1 MSMSPVVSSELGQ
14 ERSESKQMQHI
25 QKENCLLLDQLQVV
39 QEELCRLYESPQ
51 GVGSGL
57 TPTVIN
63 VAPVDLRLL
72 ESQAETARLECM
84 LKVQAQLHDV
94 KTQHA
99 LAAQLGDILIEG
111 VQSTGSLISVPGR
124 LRQAWRQSRR
134 TQPPAVLGGKSFDK
148 VIQAYQ
154 QGGDQQ
160 VEALLNQ
167 ASVSK
172 NVQASAW
179 TAVARTYMT
188 TEPTLVATMARRAFA
203 LEPRGFRQKWLAFRL
218 HESGDLLE
226 AEALLAL
233 LPEDVTFTDSEARQ
247 RDRLLKQAKEV
258 RLDQARSLYG
268 VDAQYE
274 DVQRQWDELAQS
286 RNTLAS
292 VVEQQGI
299 QLSSARDEVQH
310 LRQEKQE
317 QLVIA
322 EGLRAQIH
330 QLEEGYQ
337 ERLQEQKLKG
347 DQQRQF
353 LLQEQGN
360 TQAALKQVADFKRE
374 LEQEGLLK
382 SQVQRECMGLQAD
395 LKRLEQTLA
404 EKEAQAGQWFEQ
416 CVTVQGGLAEMAQQY
431 EGLKAE
437 LQTHHQDKEAA
448 LSKLQTLMIAHDE
461 LLVIAEQRLE
471 EVGALLVQL
480 EESVA
485 ESEELRGQLREAQA
499 GKNALASQVQELI
512 GVRDELT
519 ELAAQR
525 MDEVHSLQSQVQGIA
540 QELDEARQQIHVE
553 RTAYKSLQAQLNQAF
568 QVRDEHIALA
578 AQRQGELLQQAKEQL
593 NLEKSKA
600 ALEARQLELQQSLSA
615 QTARETDLLERL
627 SAQVQTLVKREML
640 VPAAYEELFKKQ
652 SDDLVRVRRH
662 LETAVKNN
670 SANAVRQLQSFIG
683 MQEYFATGV
692 LPAFNSEAHNW
703 PISAD
708 FALCLMR
715 QLVLKPYD
723 LVIEFGSGMSTVI
736 VAKSLALM
744 AERNGAR
751 QTQFVSFEHLDSY
764 YQQTLDYVQ
773 QAGLE
778 KAVQLILAPIEDWQ
792 AADGQVYPY
801 YSCQSTLAKLAKQ
814 RQANRK
820 RILVIVDG
828 PPAATGPQARYPA
841 GPLLMEHFPNAHIDI
856 LMDDYIR
863 EDEKQVVQHWLA
875 DIEALGLAGTS
886 TEYKLEKD
894 ACLLTVYPKDTK

>member
-57 TPTVIN
+57 TPTVIY
-63 VAPVDLRLL
+63 VAPVDLRLI
-72 ESQAETARLECM
+72 ESQAEAARLECM
-84 LKVQAQLHDV
+84 LKVQTQLHDL

-233 LPEDVTFTDSEARQ
+233 LPEDVIFTDSEARQ

-317 QLVIA
+317 QLEIA

-360 TQAALKQVADFKRE
+360 TQAALKQVADLKRE

-431 EGLKAE
+431 EGLKTE
-437 LQTHHQDKEAA
+437 LQMHHQDKEAA
-448 LSKLQTLMIAHDE
+448 LSQLQTLRIAHDE

-471 EVGALLVQL
+471 EVGSVLVQL
-480 EESVA
+480 EESVT
-485 ESEELRGQLREAQA
+485 ESEELRGQLRDTQGE
-499 GKNALASQVQELI
+499 KDFLLSQVQELA
-512 GVRDELT
+512 GAREELVG
-519 ELAAQR
+519 LAAQR
-525 MDEVHSLQSQVQGIA
+525 LEEVHALQSQVQVIT
-540 QELDEARQQIHVE
+540 QERDEARQQINVD
-553 RTAYKSLQAQLNQAF
+553 RTGYKSLQAQLNHAF
-568 QVRDEHIALA
+568 QVRDEYIALA

-600 ALEARQLELQQSLSA
+600 ALEARQLELQQLLSA
-615 QTARETDLLERL
+615 QNARETDLLERL
-627 SAQVQTLVKREML
+627 STQVQSLAKRETV

-670 SANAVRQLQSFIG
+670 SANAVRQIQSFVG

-692 LPAFNSEAHNW
+692 LPAFNSEAHSW

-708 FALCLMR
+708 FALCLVQ

-723 LVIEFGSGMSTVI
+723 LVIEFGSGMSTVL
-736 VAKSLALM
+736 VAKTLASM
-744 AERNGAR
+744 AERNGTR
-751 QTQFVSFEHLDSY
+751 QTQFVSFDHLDSY
-764 YQQTLDYVQ
+764 YQQTLAYVQ

-778 KAVQLILAPIEDWQ
+778 KAVQLLLTPIEDWQ

-814 RQANRK
+814 RQTTRK

-841 GPLLMEHFPNAHIDI
+841 GPLLMEHFPNAHIDF

-875 DIEALGLAGTS
+875 DMEVLGRAGTS

-894 ACLLTVYPKDTK
+894 ACLLTVYPKD

>member
-1 MSMSPVVSSELGQ
+1 MSMSPVVSPELGQ
-14 ERSESKQMQHI
+14 ECSESKQMQHI
-25 QKENCLLLDQLQVV
+25 EKENCLLLDQLQVV

-51 GVGSGL
+51 GVGRGL
-57 TPTVIN
+57 TQTVIN
-63 VAPVDLRLL
+63 VAPVDLRLV
-72 ESQAETARLECM
+72 ESQAEAARLECM
-84 LKVQAQLHDV
+84 LKVQTQLHDL

-167 ASVSK
+167 VSVSK

-258 RLDQARSLYG
+258 RLAQARSLSG
-268 VDAQYE
+268 VDAEYE
-274 DVQRQWDELAQS
+274 DVRRQWDELAQS
-286 RNTLAS
+286 RNTLAG

-299 QLSSARDEVQH
+299 QLSNARDEVQH

-322 EGLRAQIH
+322 EELRTQIQ
-330 QLEEGYQ
+330 QLEEAYQ
-337 ERLQEQKLKG
+337 ERLQERKLEA
-347 DQQRQF
+347 DQQRQ
-353 LLQEQGN
+353 LVLQEQDN
-360 TQAALKQVADFKRE
+360 TQAALKQVADLTRE
-374 LEQEGLLK
+374 LEQEGLLR
-382 SQVQRECMGLQAD
+382 SQLQRESMGLQAD
-395 LKRLEQTLA
+395 LKRLKQTLL

-431 EGLKAE
+431 EGLKAQ

-448 LSKLQTLMIAHDE
+448 LSQLQTLMIAHDE
-461 LLVIAEQRLE
+461 LLVIADQRLE
-471 EVGALLVQL
+471 EVGSVLVQL

-499 GKNALASQVQELI
+499 EKNSLASQVQELI
-512 GVRDELT
+512 GARDELAG
-519 ELAAQR
+519 LAAQR
-525 MDEVHSLQSQVQGIA
+525 LDEVHSLQSQAQAIA
-540 QELDEARQQIHVE
+540 QQLDEARQQIHVE
-553 RTAYKSLQAQLNQAF
+553 RTDYKSLQAQLNQAV
-568 QVRDEHIALA
+568 QVRDEHIVLA

-600 ALEARQLELQQSLSA
+600 ALEARQLELQQSLAA
-615 QTARETDLLERL
+615 QIARETDLLEGL
-627 SAQVQTLVKREML
+627 SAQVQTLVKRET
-640 VPAAYEELFKKQ
+640 VVSAAYEELFKKQ
-652 SDDLVRVRRH
+652 SDDLVRTRRH
-662 LETAVKNN
+662 LETAIKNN
-670 SANAVRQLQSFIG
+670 SANAVRQLQSFVG

-692 LPAFNSEAHNW
+692 LPAFNSEAHSW

-715 QLVLKPYD
+715 QLVLNTYD

-736 VAKSLALM
+736 VAKSLTLM
-744 AERNGAR
+744 AERNGTR
-751 QTQFVSFEHLDSY
+751 QAQFVSFDHLDSY
-764 YQQTLDYVQ
+764 YQQTLAYVQ

-814 RQANRK
+814 RQATRK

-841 GPLLMEHFPNAHIDI
+841 GPLLMEHFPNAHIDF

-875 DIEALGLAGTS
+875 DIEALGVAGTS

>member
-1 MSMSPVVSSELGQ
+1 MSMSPVVSSELSQ
-14 ERSESKQMQHI
+14 ECSESKQMQYI
-25 QKENCLLLDQLQVV
+25 EKENCLLLDQLQVV

-63 VAPVDLRLL
+63 VAPVDLRLI
-72 ESQAETARLECM
+72 ESQAETTRLECM
-84 LKVQAQLHDV
+84 LKVQTQLHDL

-154 QGGDQQ
+154 QGGGQQ

-218 HESGDLLE
+218 HDSGDLLE

-233 LPEDVTFTDSEARQ
+233 LPDDVTFTDSEARQ
-247 RDRLLKQAKEV
+247 RDRLLKQAKEL
-258 RLDQARSLYG
+258 RLDQARSLFG
-268 VDAQYE
+268 VDEQYE

-286 RNTLAS
+286 RNTLAG

-322 EGLRAQIH
+322 EELRAQIQ
-330 QLEEGYQ
+330 QLEEAYQ
-337 ERLQEQKLKG
+337 ERLQERKLEG
-347 DQQRQF
+347 DQQRQLV
-353 LLQEQGN
+353 LLEQDN
-360 TQAALKQVADFKRE
+360 TQAALKQVADLKRE
-374 LEQEGLLK
+374 LEQEGLLR
-382 SQVQRECMGLQAD
+382 SQLQRECMGLQAD
-395 LKRLEQTLA
+395 LKRLKQTLF

-431 EGLKAE
+431 EGLKAQ

-448 LSKLQTLMIAHDE
+448 LSQLQTLMIAHDE
-461 LLVIAEQRLE
+461 LLAIADQRLE
-471 EVGALLVQL
+471 EVASVLVQL

-485 ESEELRGQLREAQA
+485 ESEELRGQLRETQA
-499 GKNALASQVQELI
+499 EKNSLASQVQELI
-512 GVRDELT
+512 VARDELAG
-519 ELAAQR
+519 LAAQR
-525 MDEVHSLQSQVQGIA
+525 LDEVHSLQSQVQAIA
-540 QELDEARQQIHVE
+540 LQLDEARQQIHVE
-553 RTAYKSLQAQLNQAF
+553 RTDYKSLRAQLNQVV

-600 ALEARQLELQQSLSA
+600 ALEARQLELQQSLAA

-627 SAQVQTLVKREML
+627 SAHLQTLVKQEMV

-652 SDDLVRVRRH
+652 SDDLVRTRRH

-670 SANAVRQLQSFIG
+670 SANAVRQLQSFVG

-692 LPAFNSEAHNW
+692 LPAFNSEAHSW

-744 AERNGAR
+744 ADRHGTR
-751 QTQFVSFEHLDSY
+751 QTPFVSFDHLDSY
-764 YQQTLDYVQ
+764 YQQTLAYVQ

-778 KAVQLILAPIEDWQ
+778 KAVQLLLTPIEDWQ
-792 AADGQVYPY
+792 AEDGQVYPY

-814 RQANRK
+814 RQATRK

-841 GPLLMEHFPNAHIDI
+841 GPLLMEHFPNAHIDF

-875 DIEALGLAGTS
+875 DMEALGRAGTS

-894 ACLLTVYPKDTK
+894 ACLLTVYPKD

>member
-1 MSMSPVVSSELGQ
+1 MSMSPVVSSELSQ
-14 ERSESKQMQHI
+14 ECSESKQMQYI
-25 QKENCLLLDQLQVV
+25 EKENCLLLDQLQVV

-63 VAPVDLRLL
+63 VAPVDLRLI
-72 ESQAETARLECM
+72 ESQAETTRLECM
-84 LKVQAQLHDV
+84 LKVQTQLHDL

-111 VQSTGSLISVPGR
+111 VQSTGSLISVPRR

-154 QGGDQQ
+154 QGGGQQ

-167 ASVSK
+167 AFVSK

-218 HESGDLLE
+218 HDSGDLLE

-233 LPEDVTFTDSEARQ
+233 LPDDVTFTDSEARQ
-247 RDRLLKQAKEV
+247 RDRLLKQAKEL
-258 RLDQARSLYG
+258 RLDQARSLFG
-268 VDAQYE
+268 VDEQYE

-286 RNTLAS
+286 RNTLAG
-292 VVEQQGI
+292 VVEQQVI
-299 QLSSARDEVQH
+299 QLSSARDEVEH

-322 EGLRAQIH
+322 EELRAQIQ
-330 QLEEGYQ
+330 QLEEAYQ
-337 ERLQEQKLKG
+337 ERLQERKLEG
-347 DQQRQF
+347 DQQRQLV
-353 LLQEQGN
+353 LLEQDN
-360 TQAALKQVADFKRE
+360 TRAALKQVADLKRE
-374 LEQEGLLK
+374 LEQEGLVK
-382 SQVQRECMGLQAD
+382 SQMQRECMGLQAD
-395 LKRLEQTLA
+395 LKRLEQVLA

-416 CVTVQGGLAEMAQQY
+416 CVTVQGGLAEMAQHY
-431 EGLKAE
+431 EGLKAQ

-448 LSKLQTLMIAHDE
+448 LSQLQTLMIAHDE
-461 LLVIAEQRLE
+461 LLAIADQRLE
-471 EVGALLVQL
+471 EVASVLVQL

-485 ESEELRGQLREAQA
+485 ESEELRGQLRETQA
-499 GKNALASQVQELI
+499 EKNSLASQVQELI
-512 GVRDELT
+512 VARDELAG
-519 ELAAQR
+519 LAAQR
-525 MDEVHSLQSQVQGIA
+525 LDEVHSLQSQAQAIA
-540 QELDEARQQIHVE
+540 QQLDEARQQIRVE
-553 RTAYKSLQAQLNQAF
+553 RTDYKSLQAQLNQAV

-578 AQRQGELLQQAKEQL
+578 ALRQGELLQQAKEQL

-600 ALEARQLELQQSLSA
+600 ALEARQLELQQSLEL

-627 SAQVQTLVKREML
+627 SAQVQTLVKRETV

-652 SDDLVRVRRH
+652 SDDLVRTRRH
-662 LETAVKNN
+662 LETAIKNN
-670 SANAVRQLQSFIG
+670 SANAVRQLQSFVG

-692 LPAFNSEAHNW
+692 LPAFNSEAHSW

-708 FALCLMR
+708 FALCLVQ

-723 LVIEFGSGMSTVI
+723 LVIEFGSGMSTVL
-736 VAKSLALM
+736 VAKTLASM
-744 AERNGAR
+744 AERNGTR
-751 QTQFVSFEHLDSY
+751 QTQFVSFDHLDSY
-764 YQQTLDYVQ
+764 YQQTLAYVQ

-778 KAVQLILAPIEDWQ
+778 KAVQLLLTPIEDWQ

-814 RQANRK
+814 RQAIRK

-841 GPLLMEHFPNAHIDI
+841 GPLLMEHFPNVHIDF

-875 DIEALGLAGTS
+875 DMEALGRAGTS

-894 ACLLTVYPKDTK
+894 ACLLTVYPKD

>member
-57 TPTVIN
+57 TPTVIY
-63 VAPVDLRLL
+63 VAPVDLRLI
-72 ESQAETARLECM
+72 ESQAEAARLECM
-84 LKVQAQLHDV
+84 LKVQTQLHDL

-233 LPEDVTFTDSEARQ
+233 LPEDVIFTDSEARQ

-317 QLVIA
+317 QLEIA

-360 TQAALKQVADFKRE
+360 TQAALNQVADLKRE

-448 LSKLQTLMIAHDE
+448 LSQLQTLMIAHDE

-525 MDEVHSLQSQVQGIA
+525 LDEVHSLQSQVQGIA

-792 AADGQVYPY
+792 AVDGQVYPY

-814 RQANRK
+814 RQASRK

>member
-14 ERSESKQMQHI
+14 ECSESKQMQHI
-25 QKENCLLLDQLQVV
+25 EKENCLLLDQLQVV

-51 GVGSGL
+51 GVGRGL
-57 TPTVIN
+57 TQTVIN
-63 VAPVDLRLL
+63 VAPVDLRLI
-72 ESQAETARLECM
+72 ESQAEAARLECM
-84 LKVQAQLHDV
+84 LKVQTQLHDL

-154 QGGDQQ
+154 QGGGQQ

-233 LPEDVTFTDSEARQ
+233 LPDDVTFTDSEARQ
-247 RDRLLKQAKEV
+247 RDRLLKQAKEL
-258 RLDQARSLYG
+258 RLDQARSLFG
-268 VDAQYE
+268 ADEQDE

-286 RNTLAS
+286 RNTLAG

-299 QLSSARDEVQH
+299 QLSSARDEAQH

-322 EGLRAQIH
+322 EELRAQIQ
-330 QLEEGYQ
+330 QLEEAYQ
-337 ERLQEQKLKG
+337 ERLQERKLEG
-347 DQQRQF
+347 DQQRQ
-353 LLQEQGN
+353 LVLQEQDN
-360 TQAALKQVADFKRE
+360 TQVALKQVADLKRE
-374 LEQEGLLK
+374 LEQEGLLR
-382 SQVQRECMGLQAD
+382 SQLQRECMGLQAD
-395 LKRLEQTLA
+395 LKRLKQTLF

-431 EGLKAE
+431 EGLKAQ

-448 LSKLQTLMIAHDE
+448 LSQLQTLMIAHDE
-461 LLVIAEQRLE
+461 LLAIADQRLE
-471 EVGALLVQL
+471 EVGSVLVQL

-499 GKNALASQVQELI
+499 EKNSLASQVQVLI
-512 GVRDELT
+512 GARDELAG
-519 ELAAQR
+519 LAAQR
-525 MDEVHSLQSQVQGIA
+525 LDEVHSLQSQAQAIA
-540 QELDEARQQIHVE
+540 LQLDEARQQIHVE
-553 RTAYKSLQAQLNQAF
+553 RTDYKSLQAQLNQVV
-568 QVRDEHIALA
+568 QMRDEHIALA

-600 ALEARQLELQQSLSA
+600 ALEARQLELQQSLAA
-615 QTARETDLLERL
+615 QIARETDLLERL
-627 SAQVQTLVKREML
+627 SAQVQTLVKREMV
-640 VPAAYEELFKKQ
+640 VPTAYEELFKKQ
-652 SDDLVRVRRH
+652 SDDLVRTRRH
-662 LETAVKNN
+662 LETAIKNN
-670 SANAVRQLQSFIG
+670 SANAVRQLQSFVG

-692 LPAFNSEAHNW
+692 LPAFNSEAHSW
-703 PISAD
+703 PVSAD
-708 FALCLMR
+708 FSLCLMR

-723 LVIEFGSGMSTVI
+723 LVIEFGSGMSTVL
-736 VAKSLALM
+736 VAKTLASM
-744 AERNGAR
+744 AERNGTR
-751 QTQFVSFEHLDSY
+751 QTQFVSFDHLDSY
-764 YQQTLDYVQ
+764 YQQTLAYVQ

-778 KAVQLILAPIEDWQ
+778 KAVQLLLTPIEDWQ

-801 YSCQSTLAKLAKQ
+801 YGCQSTLAKLAKQ
-814 RQANRK
+814 RQATRK

-841 GPLLMEHFPNAHIDI
+841 GPLLMEHFPNAHIDF

-875 DIEALGLAGTS
+875 DMEALGRAGTS

-894 ACLLTVYPKDTK
+894 ACLLTVYPKD

>member
-14 ERSESKQMQHI
+14 ECSESKQMQHI
-25 QKENCLLLDQLQVV
+25 KKENCLLLDQLQVV

-51 GVGSGL
+51 GVGRGL
-57 TPTVIN
+57 TQIVIN
-63 VAPVDLRLL
+63 VAPVDLRLV
-72 ESQAETARLECM
+72 ESQAEAARLGCM
-84 LKVQAQLHDV
+84 LKMQTQLHDL

-167 ASVSK
+167 VSVSK

-258 RLDQARSLYG
+258 RLAQARSLSG

-274 DVQRQWDELAQS
+274 DVRRQWDELAQS
-286 RNTLAS
+286 RNTLAG

-299 QLSSARDEVQH
+299 QLSNARDEVQH

-322 EGLRAQIH
+322 EELRTQIQ
-330 QLEEGYQ
+330 QLEEAYQ
-337 ERLQEQKLKG
+337 ERLQERKLEA
-347 DQQRQF
+347 DQQRQ
-353 LLQEQGN
+353 LVLQEQDN
-360 TQAALKQVADFKRE
+360 TQAALKQVADLKRE
-374 LEQEGLLK
+374 LEQEGLLR
-382 SQVQRECMGLQAD
+382 SQLQRESMGLQAD
-395 LKRLEQTLA
+395 LKRLKQTLL

-431 EGLKAE
+431 EGLKAQ

-448 LSKLQTLMIAHDE
+448 LSQLQTLMIAHDE
-461 LLVIAEQRLE
+461 LLVIADQRLE
-471 EVGALLVQL
+471 EVGSVLVQL

-499 GKNALASQVQELI
+499 EKNSLASQVQELI
-512 GVRDELT
+512 GARDELAG
-519 ELAAQR
+519 LAAQR
-525 MDEVHSLQSQVQGIA
+525 LDEVHSLQSQAQAIA
-540 QELDEARQQIHVE
+540 QQLDEARQQIHVE
-553 RTAYKSLQAQLNQAF
+553 RTDYKSLQAQLNQAV

-578 AQRQGELLQQAKEQL
+578 TQRQGELLQQAKEQL
-593 NLEKSKA
+593 SLEKSKA
-600 ALEARQLELQQSLSA
+600 ALEVRQLELQQSLAA
-615 QTARETDLLERL
+615 QIARETDLLEGL
-627 SAQVQTLVKREML
+627 SAQVQSLVARDETAPRMQ
-640 VPAAYEELFKKQ
+640 EELFRKQ
-652 SDDLVRVRRH
+652 SEELLRVRRH
-662 LETAVKNN
+662 IETTVKNN
-670 SANAVRQLQSFIG
+670 SANAVRQIQSFVG

-692 LPAFNSEAHNW
+692 LPAFNSEAHSW
-703 PISAD
+703 PVSAD

-715 QLVLKPYD
+715 CLTLKSYD
-723 LVIEFGSGMSTVI
+723 LVVELGSGMSTVI
-736 VAKSLALM
+736 VAKTLALM
-744 AERNGAR
+744 AERNGSR
-751 QTQFVSFEHLDSY
+751 LIPFVSFEHLESY
-764 YQQTLDYVQ
+764 YQQTLAHLQ

-778 KAVQLILAPIEDWQ
+778 KAVQLTLAPLEDWQ

-814 RQANRK
+814 RQMSRK

-841 GPLLMEHFPNAHIDI
+841 GPLFVEYFPNAQIDF

-863 EDEKQVVQHWLA
+863 EDEKQVAQRWLA
-875 DIEALGLAGTS
+875 DIEAQGLAGTS

-894 ACLLTVYPKDTK
+894 ACLITVHPKDSK